1 MKIAIVNHY
10 AGSRLRG
17 MEHRHYCLARHW
29 IRAGHEVHVF
39 AGSYSHLR
47 LVNPESGQDVFSEE
61 EDGIRFH
68 YLKTPSYSGN
78 GIGKVAS
85 MLAFSRRL
93 GSTWAAFRGM
103 DLVLVSSPHLFAI
116 PACQSIAR
124 SFGLPVAVEIRDLWP
139 LSLVELLGLPV
150 WHPLVLAM
158 KWVER
163 RAYRDN
169 DLLVSLLPK
178 AADYFA
184 HYGADPRNIVYIPN
198 GVEPEGWDERILATI
213 PPCSPWAGSGRLTG
227 SCTCT
232 WAHRQGQ
239 CPGSLLEG

>member
-29 IRAGHEVHVF
+29 IRAGHEVHGF

-61 EDGIRFH
+61 EDDIRFH

-78 GIGKVAS
+78 GIGKVAAGWRS
-85 MLAFSRRL
+85 PA
-93 GSTWAAFRGM
+93 GSAPQVGFPGHGPGSG
-103 DLVLVSSPHLFAI
+103 SSPHLFAI
-116 PACQSIAR
+116 PAEQSIAR

-158 KWVER
+158 KWLSAVPTGTTTSWSR
-163 RAYRDN
+163 CCPK
-169 DLLVSLLPK
+169 LLTILSVTAPI
-178 AADYFA
+178 
-184 HYGADPRNIVYIPN
+184 PRNIV
-198 GVEPEGWDERILATI
+198 
-213 PPCSPWAGSGRLTG
+213 
-227 SCTCT
+227 
-232 WAHRQGQ
+232 
-239 CPGSLLEG
+239 